1 MSYSTQKPIR
11 KNFDSGRGA
20 GEGSVALGKVGLSE
34 VITNYYYRT
43 KSTVPKF
50 VNTIVTS
57 HKIILKLNYIKYLL
71 ETRCPFKQNS

>member
-20 GEGSVALGKVGLSE
+20 GEGSVALGKVGLRE
-34 VITNYYYRT
+34 VITSYYRT

-50 VNTIVTS
+50 ANTIVTS
-57 HKIILKLNYIKYLL
+57 HKIILKLTYIKYLL
-71 ETRCPFKQNS
+71 ETRCPFKQNT